1 MKISMDNFYIDY
13 NEELGDGKTFIIL
26 TKDREAKDEERYV
39 ATFLTLDEGK
49 ILYEF
54 LSKHIG

>member
-13 NEELGDGKTFIIL
+13 NEELGDGKAFIIL
-26 TKDREAKDEERYV
+26 TKDRETKDEERYV
-39 ATFLTLDEGK
+39 ATYLTFDEGK
-49 ILYEF
+49 ALYEF

>member
-13 NEELGDGKTFIIL
+13 NEELGDGKAFIIL

-39 ATFLTLDEGK
+39 ATFLTLNEGK
-49 ILYEF
+49 ALYKF

>member
-13 NEELGDGKTFIIL
+13 NEELGDGKAFIIL

-39 ATFLTLDEGK
+39 ATFLTLNEGK
-49 ILYEF
+49 ALYEF